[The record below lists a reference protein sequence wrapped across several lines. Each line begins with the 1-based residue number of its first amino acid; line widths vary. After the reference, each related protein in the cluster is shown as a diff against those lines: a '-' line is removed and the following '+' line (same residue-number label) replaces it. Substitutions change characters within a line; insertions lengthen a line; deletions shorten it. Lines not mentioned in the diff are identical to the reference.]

1 MADFHSFPLPGP
13 GMARCWEL
21 SGSCQAPMSLSSQA
35 RTVLPGGCLLSIL
48 PTRLTTPVQPV
59 GWLSTLRPSTLE
71 VTEP

>member
-1 MADFHSFPLPGP
+1 
-13 GMARCWEL
+13 
-21 SGSCQAPMSLSSQA
+21 MSLSSQA